1 MLAHT
6 NSRYEALTRIAG
18 SSLGHNHGPII
29 MTVTKNARTLSDLI
43 RKNKKYGNSA
53 LEPIRI
59 FSNAN
64 PVEQLKIRIDD
75 KLSRVSQGF
84 GEDPDEDTLLDL
96 MGYLVLLRIAQNEQK
111 IPDDKSYGAVAE

>member
-1 MLAHT
+1 MEQKIRKVLKELA
-6 NSRYEALTRIAG
+6 EL
-18 SSLGHNHGPII
+18 
-29 MTVTKNARTLSDLI
+29 LI
-43 RKNKKYGNSA
+43 QKNKKYGNSA

-64 PVEQLKIRIDD
+64 PIEQLKIRIDD

-111 IPDDKSYGAVAE
+111 DSTTSDDHS

>member
-1 MLAHT
+1 MEQKIRKVLKELA
-6 NSRYEALTRIAG
+6 EL
-18 SSLGHNHGPII
+18 
-29 MTVTKNARTLSDLI
+29 LI
-43 RKNKKYGNSA
+43 QKNKKYGNSA

-64 PVEQLKIRIDD
+64 PIEQLKIRIDD

-111 IPDDKSYGAVAE
+111 DSTTSEDPS

>member
-1 MLAHT
+1 MEQKIRKVLKELAQ
-6 NSRYEALTRIAG
+6 L
-18 SSLGHNHGPII
+18 
-29 MTVTKNARTLSDLI
+29 LI

-111 IPDDKSYGAVAE
+111 DSTTSDDPS